1 MQKEFSAHTKMT
13 MFMDSIYSNHMFS
26 KKEYFSSYKTM
37 SSPIKIADGKSLKF
51 KGSGYVQLNEG
62 VESL

>member
-1 MQKEFSAHTKMT
+1 MT